1 MYDLEEQEQID
12 ALKAWW
18 RQHGR
23 LVIVAAVA
31 AIAAAAAVSG
41 WRYYKDTQTA
51 KASQLYATL
60 EKAVQA
66 KDVKQVKDLSGQLI
80 ENYGGT
86 AYGAMAA
93 LAAAKADFDAGD
105 LAGAARRLEWAADHG
120 RDEEVRAIARLRLA
134 GVRLDEKKYDVALKL
149 LEARPPDSFAGLY
162 ADLRGD
168 ALLAQGKD
176 AEAKAA
182 YQLALEK
189 LPAQTTY
196 RLLVQIKLDGLG
208 GAK

>member
-23 LVIVAAVA
+23 LLIVAAVA
-31 AIAAAAAVSG
+31 AIAAAGAVSG
-41 WRYYKDTQTA
+41 WRYYKDSQAA

-60 EKAVQA
+60 EKAVRA
-66 KDVKQVKDLSGQLI
+66 NDVKQVKEVAGQLI
-80 ENYGGT
+80 DQYGGT
-86 AYGAMAA
+86 AYGPMAA
-93 LAAAKADFDAGD
+93 LAAAKADFDAG
-105 LAGAARRLEWAADHG
+105 GSTSAARRLEWAAEHG
-120 RDEEVRAIARLRLA
+120 RDEEVRAVARLRLA
-134 GVRLDEKKYDVALKL
+134 SVRLDEKKYDEALKL
-149 LEARPPDSFAGLY
+149 LEAKHPESFTGMY

-168 ALLAQGKD
+168 ALLALGKA

-182 YQLALEK
+182 YKLALEK
-189 LPAQTTY
+189 LPAQSNY

-208 GAK
+208 GAR

>member
-1 MYDLEEQEQID
+1 
-12 ALKAWW
+12 
-18 RQHGR
+18 
-23 LVIVAAVA
+23 
-31 AIAAAAAVSG
+31 
-41 WRYYKDTQTA
+41 
-51 KASQLYATL
+51 
-60 EKAVQA
+60 
-66 KDVKQVKDLSGQLI
+66 
-80 ENYGGT
+80 
-86 AYGAMAA
+86 
-93 LAAAKADFDAGD
+93 
-105 LAGAARRLEWAADHG
+105 
-120 RDEEVRAIARLRLA
+120 
-134 GVRLDEKKYDVALKL
+134 
-149 LEARPPDSFAGLY
+149 LY